1 MAIHHEVIILI
12 PMYAYADSTVF
23 YGVQPEDEEHQ
34 VKQLDTLLR
43 DYFQLDRVSLQSCY
57 KRWSDLDAN
66 FKAKAI
72 HFAGIRML
80 RQDPWENLV
89 SFICSSNNNIPRIS
103 QMVNNIHKQKQQ
115 TSLYS
120 HTTLSIRFTS
130 YVSIMV
136 LLFAWWMILYIMIS
150 HPFKPWQ
157 MMAWKKSCD
166 SWDSDIGQST
176 LHKQQNRFYKKKE
189 RNNGFGI

>member
-1 MAIHHEVIILI
+1 MTLQSIQTARLVWKDLKTCPKELHLDTLKCGQSFRWRQTKDLWYVEFFCDRHNWLNRDRRAGLAYYRGSFVCCDKRVNNSCFVMGLHEVILI

-23 YGVQPEDEEHQ
+23 YGVQPEDDEHQ

-103 QMVNNIHKQKQQ
+103 QMVNNINK
-115 TSLYS
+115 
-120 HTTLSIRFTS
+120 
-130 YVSIMV
+130 
-136 LLFAWWMILYIMIS
+136 
-150 HPFKPWQ
+150 
-157 MMAWKKSCD
+157 
-166 SWDSDIGQST
+166 
-176 LHKQQNRFYKKKE
+176 
-189 RNNGFGI
+189 

>member
-1 MAIHHEVIILI
+1 M
-12 PMYAYADSTVF
+12 F
-23 YGVQPEDEEHQ
+23 YGALPEDDEHQ

-89 SFICSSNNNIPRIS
+89 SFICSSNNNIPRIT
-103 QMVNNIHKQKQQ
+103 QMVNNKYYSLLLSYHSLHRL
-115 TSLYS
+115 TSCVFIMDL
-120 HTTLSIRFTS
+120 LS
-130 YVSIMV
+130 
-136 LLFAWWMILYIMIS
+136 A
-150 HPFKPWQ
+150 
-157 MMAWKKSCD
+157 
-166 SWDSDIGQST
+166 
-176 LHKQQNRFYKKKE
+176 
-189 RNNGFGI
+189 